1 MLYSLTEKLKKKIYG
16 RLERT
21 LFGEREV
28 KREVQE
34 NSYRGAPKFDGSVV
48 SRSNETKIPDPWF
61 DK

>member
-34 NSYRGAPKFDGSVV
+34 NSSRGAQKFTRPMV
-48 SRSNETKIPDPWF
+48 R
-61 DK
+61 

>member
-1 MLYSLTEKLKKKIYG
+1 MFYSITEKLKKKIYG

-34 NSYRGAPKFDGSVV
+34 SPDRGSKKSNGSMV
-48 SRSNETKIPDPWF
+48 SGSDEKKIPDPWF
-61 DK
+61 N

>member
-1 MLYSLTEKLKKKIYG
+1 MLYSITEKLKKKIYG

-34 NSYRGAPKFDGSVV
+34 SPDRGSEKSNRSMV
-48 SRSNETKIPDPWF
+48 SGNDEKKIPDPWF
-61 DK
+61 N